1 MELLTIK
8 TFDNA
13 IDAHLYKSKLESGGV
28 LCFLFDEN
36 MNNIYPTYGNL
47 IGGIKLKI
55 NLKDWE
61 KAKIVLLELGDELIK
76 ICPNCL
82 SVNVDAKTE
91 DNIWKNLIKIFSL
104 KKINTWECLD
114 CHTEFE

>member
-8 TFDNA
+8 TFDNP
-13 IDAHLYKSKLESGGV
+13 IDAYMYKSKLESGGV

-36 MNNIYPTYGNL
+36 MTSIYSTYSTL

-76 ICPNCL
+76 ICPNCY
-82 SVNVDAKTE
+82 SINIDTKIE
-91 DNIWKNLIKIFSL
+91 ENIWKNLIKIFSL
-104 KKINTWECLD
+104 QKTNTWKCLD
-114 CHTEFE
+114 CGNEFE